1 MKRKISSL
9 HPLRRI
15 RPRLASLIGLMLA
28 VAQVY
33 PSCGADLR
41 KTEDG
46 AETQANSKCE
56 KAPTAIDR
64 LICSEPS
71 LAALEAAIG
80 PALQDYL
87 DRAARPAD
95 RDARTADQRLWH
107 DGRAMACPA
116 AAQPQPDATPESAGN
131 EGAVAC
137 LSRIYE
143 HRVAVLRYEQPC
155 KIRSV
160 SI

>member
-1 MKRKISSL
+1 MRQSADCD
-9 HPLRRI
+9 
-15 RPRLASLIGLMLA
+15 RP
-28 VAQVY
+28 
-33 PSCGADLR
+33 ADLLGTVAR
-41 KTEDG
+41 CLRD
-46 AETQANSKCE
+46 
-56 KAPTAIDR
+56 
-64 LICSEPS
+64 
-71 LAALEAAIG
+71 AAIG